1 MKVKIN
7 RLTAHPYHAKIYDA
21 SNASNDIEDLKQSIQ
36 AVGLLEKIVTNA
48 KYEIISGYRRFLAL
62 KQLNY
67 QQVDVEISNISSN
80 AEIEALIY
88 FNTHRIKTKREL
100 LNEAKYLKLI
110 WGQKRGRKRTTTNT
124 KVIKLNSPINT
135 RAKVADKLN
144 ISTGNLSKL
153 EYINDVMPEFIDEI
167 DKGKL
172 TINQAHQALKKKE
185 ENEKI
190 RNISTTLPTTI
201 TNDYYRIY
209 NSSSDSLYNLEE
221 ESINC
226 IITSPP
232 YWMKRTY
239 TNDSNELGAEKTSD
253 EYVQNLVTHLEDSY
267 RVLKND
273 GSFFLNIGDT
283 FKDKCLQLIPT
294 RVALELQKKGW
305 IIRNSIIWHKNAIP
319 FSTRDNLTSSYEYI
333 FHLVKSKNYY
343 YNEVLTP
350 LKNQSITVNT
360 TARKSGTKCLSDN
373 AKVII
378 GGLKKGK
385 KLEDYWT
392 IDVVKTAA
400 STQAEVKK
408 YGGTNHPAPFPKEL
422 PILPILQTTK
432 PGDTVLDLFSGSGTT
447 SAVALLLGR
456 KTIAYELNP
465 NHNQLQVN
473 RFEDAIK
480 TYNSNNSQANKAA

>member
-1 MKVKIN
+1 MRGGQSDWHRVIN
-7 RLTAHPYHAKIYDA
+7 
-21 SNASNDIEDLKQSIQ
+21 
-36 AVGLLEKIVTNA
+36 VTGF
-48 KYEIISGYRRFLAL
+48 S
-62 KQLNY
+62 
-67 QQVDVEISNISSN
+67 
-80 AEIEALIY
+80 
-88 FNTHRIKTKREL
+88 
-100 LNEAKYLKLI
+100 
-110 WGQKRGRKRTTTNT
+110 
-124 KVIKLNSPINT
+124 NT
-135 RAKVADKLN
+135 RAKVAEKVN
-144 ISTGNLSKL
+144 ISTGNLTKL
-153 EYINDVMPEFIDEI
+153 EYIDKVMPEFIDEI

-172 TINQAHQALKKKE
+172 TINQAHQALKKNE

-190 RNISTTLPTTI
+190 RNISSTLPTTI
-201 TNDYYRIY
+201 SNDYYKIF
-209 NSSSDSLYNLEE
+209 NKSSDDLFNLEN
-221 ESINC
+221 ESVNC
-226 IITSPP
+226 IMTSPP

-239 TNDSNELGAEKTSD
+239 TNDSNELGAEKTSE
-253 EYVQNLVTHLEDSY
+253 EYVQNLVTHLDSSY

-273 GSFFLNIGDT
+273 GSFFLNIGDSY
-283 FKDKCLQLIPT
+283 KNKCLQLIPT

-305 IIRNSIIWHKNAIP
+305 IIRNSIIWHKKALP

-350 LKNQSITVNT
+350 LKNQSITVST
-360 TARKSGTKCLSDN
+360 SARKNGRKCLSDN

-378 GGLKKGK
+378 GGLKDGK

-392 IDVVKTAA
+392 FDVVKTAA
-400 STQAEVKK
+400 ATQAEVKK

-456 KTIAYELNP
+456 KTIAYELNQ

>member
-1 MKVKIN
+1 MKVK
-7 RLTAHPYHAKIYDA
+7 LKDLQVHPYLAKIYA
-21 SNASNDIEDLKQSIQ
+21 VNDIDDLKESIQ
-36 AVGLLEKIVTNA
+36 AVGLLESLKITSKFVVISGFRRLKAVKELGYTEIDA
-48 KYEIISGYRRFLAL
+48 EII
-62 KQLNY
+62 
-67 QQVDVEISNISSN
+67 DVNSE
-80 AEIEALIY
+80 AEIETLIS
-88 FNTHRIKTKREL
+88 FNKQRIKSKREL
-100 LNEAKYLKLI
+100 LNEAKFLKLI
-110 WGQKRGRKRTTTNT
+110 YAKKRGRKQTTQT
-124 KVIKLNSPINT
+124 KIVDINKPVDT
-135 RAKVADKLN
+135 RAKVAEKLN
-144 ISTGNLSKL
+144 ISTGNLTKL
-153 EYINDVMPEFIDEI
+153 EYIDNVMPKFIDEI

-172 TINQAHQALKKKE
+172 TINQAHQALKKNE

-190 RNISTTLPTTI
+190 RNISSTLPTTI
-201 TNDYYRIY
+201 TNDYYRIF
-209 NSSSDSLYNLEE
+209 NSSSDSLSDLEE

-232 YWMKRTY
+232 YWNKRVY
-239 TNDSNELGAEKTSD
+239 TNDSNELGAEKTSA
-253 EYVQNLVTHLEDSY
+253 EYVQNLVKHLDDTS
-267 RVLKND
+267 RVLKRD

-283 FKDKCLQLIPT
+283 YKDKCLQLIPNK
-294 RVALELQKKGW
+294 VAIELQKKGW
-305 IIRNSIIWHKNAIP
+305 IIRNSIIWHRNSLP
-319 FSTRDNLTSSYEYI
+319 FTTKDNLTSSYEFI

-447 SAVALLLGR
+447 STVALLLGR

-465 NHNQLQVN
+465 NFNELQVA
-473 RFEDAIK
+473 RFNDAIK
-480 TYNSNNSQANKAA
+480 TYNNNNSQADKAA